1 LEVTTLKAIVRF
13 DDGKTQAESRPD
25 SSFESF
31 VGSVRAEGIF
41 SEDRKT
47 FYPPNR
53 IVEVKD
59 VTPEGALPF
68 RALSYEWQEAMDRLR
83 HRELHPED

>member
-1 LEVTTLKAIVRF
+1 MVTL
-13 DDGKTQAESRPD
+13 DNGKTQAVSRPD
-25 SSFESF
+25 ISFEKF
-31 VGSVRAEGIF
+31 IDTVHAEGIF

-47 FYPPNR
+47 FYPSNR

-59 VTPEGALPF
+59 VTPEGVLPF
-68 RALSYEWQEAMDRLR
+68 RALSPEWQEAMDRAR